1 MPDKGVQERH
11 ALIGLAHLIVLYL
24 SQRLVVGFALADGNN
39 GAGGCPGPANVCSP
53 ARMAIDQAMPVLVG
67 IFTQQIL
74 QDRRLTDIEAHRK
87 QSTPTG
93 VPDAEICRNALAM
106 RRVSVQRSAG
116 VSDHHH
122 NLHPGEWEHHSC
134 RPPARAE
141 RHIVRY
147 SATVPLARIADVHMP
162 SIACNRPH
170 AASCH
175 PAPSEVYSG

>member
-1 MPDKGVQERH
+1 MHGSCPVITGFS
-11 ALIGLAHLIVLYL
+11 IVV
-24 SQRLVVGFALADGNN
+24 SW
-39 GAGGCPGPANVCSP
+39 CPGPANVCSP

-93 VPDAEICRNALAM
+93 VPDAQICRNALAM

-116 VSDHHH
+116 ASDHHH

-134 RPPARAE
+134 RPQVRVE
-141 RHIVRY
+141 KHIVRY
-147 SATVPLARIADVHMP
+147 AAIWRVVRIEGAHMP
-162 SIACNRPH
+162 ARSCNIPH
-170 AASCH
+170 AASYH
-175 PAPSEVYSG
+175 